1 MRSALVAVMT
11 TTLLMPA
18 TADAARDL
26 SGKWTLNGDVQ
37 GNPVNLDC
45 TLTEAAD
52 AKLAGRCQV
61 NGMEAVDVAGAVK
74 GAAVE
79 FSFTV
84 AGYTLNYSG
93 KIDGDA
99 IAGAIEVAGATGTF
113 SGSRGK
119 G

>member
-1 MRSALVAVMT
+1 MRPTLTAMIIA
-11 TTLLMPA
+11 TLLAPA
-18 TADAARDL
+18 TTGATADL

-45 TLTEAAD
+45 AFTEASD
-52 AKLAGRCQV
+52 TKLAGRCQV
-61 NGMEAVDVAGAVK
+61 NGIQAVDVSGAVT

-84 AGYTLNYSG
+84 AGYTLNYRG
-93 KIDGDA
+93 KLDGDNM
-99 IAGAIEVAGATGTF
+99 AGAIEVAGASGAF
-113 SGSRGK
+113 SGSRAK